1 MKTKA
6 LYSIILASAALTPL
20 AAADELNQTISV
32 TKETEVVE
40 HKAEKMEALPDA
52 APSTAS
58 QVKLKFSDW
67 AVPVAV
73 NPWLVV
79 QNPQRQADGFEF
91 STKRGYAEFGM
102 GNYMNMVGSLGYRVV
117 DKEQMSMNIWLQH
130 NSANGSISNYAVF
143 DPFTVGKTE
152 LAICPGNHTA

>member
-52 APSTAS
+52 ALP
-58 QVKLKFSDW
+58 
-67 AVPVAV
+67 
-73 NPWLVV
+73 
-79 QNPQRQADGFEF
+79 
-91 STKRGYAEFGM
+91 
-102 GNYMNMVGSLGYRVV
+102 
-117 DKEQMSMNIWLQH
+117 
-130 NSANGSISNYAVF
+130 
-143 DPFTVGKTE
+143 
-152 LAICPGNHTA
+152 

>member
-58 QVKLKFSDW
+58 PVKLKFSDW
-67 AVPVAV
+67 AVPAAV
-73 NPWLVV
+73 WYTMLTNSRLYVKEV
-79 QNPQRQADGFEF
+79 
-91 STKRGYAEFGM
+91 
-102 GNYMNMVGSLGYRVV
+102 YRLHLYIRFLLKNV
-117 DKEQMSMNIWLQH
+117 S
-130 NSANGSISNYAVF
+130 SA
-143 DPFTVGKTE
+143 GKNLSWKWCVT
-152 LAICPGNHTA
+152 PKTT